1 MSDKPNFTGNAEQKA
16 LAAQIFQLM
25 SAQGAFF
32 ASDSPIKQTLTN
44 LADFI
49 AVQRKADRAK
59 VVQEIDAALSK
70 NNAVF
75 AREEREDD
83 VIYVI
88 SRLGVYRPRVDENT
102 HMFKHRLY
110 EPENP
115 LPVDDISVVVTTTRP
130 ALTTV
135 EPVFISDYWQQQA
148 GLTPVAPSED
158 EQEAVVELLDA
169 AEVAPVV
176 EEPITAEEEEI
187 VEVAA
192 PVVEKP
198 VPVSTGMQNTLITL
212 PNGVQIDLRRPVADL
227 IGQYGP
233 TLLAQ
238 FRAALDND
246 PLRRI
251 VTFGTDAFPEA
262 AVESFGKNDL
272 RRIRDYLVE
281 TGEPLLDSQ
290 IIADI
295 FYHNPRQNDYETFR
309 FALDYR
315 LSREGF

>member
-16 LAAQIFQLM
+16 LAAQVFQLM
-25 SAQGAFF
+25 SSQGAFF
-32 ASDSPIKQTLTN
+32 AADSPIKQTLAN

-75 AREEREDD
+75 AREEHEDD

-88 SRLGVYRPRVDENT
+88 SRLGAHRPRSDENT
-102 HMFKHRLY
+102 HMFKQRLY

-148 GLTPVAPSED
+148 GLSPVALGED
-158 EQEAVVELLDA
+158 EQEEAVELQDA
-169 AEVAPVV
+169 IEVAPVV
-176 EEPITAEEEEI
+176 EEPIAEEEEI
-187 VEVAA
+187 VAAVA

-198 VPVSTGMQNTLITL
+198 VPASTGMQNTLITL
-212 PNGVQIDLRRPVADL
+212 
-227 IGQYGP
+227 
-233 TLLAQ
+233 
-238 FRAALDND
+238 
-246 PLRRI
+246 
-251 VTFGTDAFPEA
+251 
-262 AVESFGKNDL
+262 
-272 RRIRDYLVE
+272 
-281 TGEPLLDSQ
+281 
-290 IIADI
+290 
-295 FYHNPRQNDYETFR
+295 
-309 FALDYR
+309 
-315 LSREGF
+315 

>member
-25 SAQGAFF
+25 STQGAFF
-32 ASDSPIKQTLTN
+32 ASDSPIKQTLAN

-75 AREEREDD
+75 AREERDDD

-88 SRLGVYRPRVDENT
+88 SRLGAYRPRSDEST
-102 HMFKHRLY
+102 
-110 EPENP
+110 

-148 GLTPVAPSED
+148 GLTPVAPSDE
-158 EQEAVVELLDA
+158 EQEETVELLDA
-169 AEVAPVV
+169 GETALVI
-176 EEPITAEEEEI
+176 EEPVATEEEEV
-187 VEVAA
+187 VETAA
-192 PVVEKP
+192 PVTEKP
-198 VPVSTGMQNTLITL
+198 VPASTSMQNTVIAL

-262 AVESFGKNDL
+262 AVESFGKND
-272 RRIRDYLVE
+272 
-281 TGEPLLDSQ
+281 
-290 IIADI
+290 
-295 FYHNPRQNDYETFR
+295 
-309 FALDYR
+309 
-315 LSREGF
+315 

>member
-16 LAAQIFQLM
+16 LAAQILPLM

-32 ASDSPIKQTLTN
+32 ASDSPIKQTLAN

-75 AREEREDD
+75 AREEHEDD

-88 SRLGVYRPRVDENT
+88 SRLGVYRPRSDENT
-102 HMFKHRLY
+102 HMFNHRLY

-148 GLTPVAPSED
+148 GLTPVGTSDD
-158 EQEAVVELLDA
+158 EQEETVELLDVIEA
-169 AEVAPVV
+169 APVV
-176 EEPITAEEEEI
+176 EEPI
-187 VEVAA
+187 
-192 PVVEKP
+192 
-198 VPVSTGMQNTLITL
+198 
-212 PNGVQIDLRRPVADL
+212 
-227 IGQYGP
+227 
-233 TLLAQ
+233 
-238 FRAALDND
+238 
-246 PLRRI
+246 
-251 VTFGTDAFPEA
+251 
-262 AVESFGKNDL
+262 
-272 RRIRDYLVE
+272 
-281 TGEPLLDSQ
+281 
-290 IIADI
+290 
-295 FYHNPRQNDYETFR
+295 
-309 FALDYR
+309 
-315 LSREGF
+315 